1 VLDQPSLTNVQV
13 FTRTT
18 WFVVPLVWA
27 PIAVYLGLRSVVQ
40 FSGVRLA
47 PFTVDPRLPLSVLLA
62 PPVDAVGKLTASFLF
77 GNLVWTLLEYGMHR
91 FLFHIDEVLPDRPF
105 FLMLHFLLHGIHHY
119 VPMDR

>member
-1 VLDQPSLTNVQV
+1 LTPVQV
-13 FTRTT
+13 FTRTK

-27 PIAVYLGLRSVVQ
+27 PIAVYLGLRSIVQ
-40 FSGVRLA
+40 FSGVRLP

-62 PPVDAVGKLTASFLF
+62 PPVESVGKMTASFLL
-77 GNLVWTLLEYGMHR
+77 GNVVWTLLEYGMHR
-91 FLFHIDEVLPDRPF
+91 FLFHIDELLPDKPF